1 MFRNEKPLGKRK
13 GKPFDVTMG
22 AYDSAEVCEL
32 IGILKLNKIS
42 KKYNKNDAGLH
53 KDDGLAVFK
62 NINGPEL
69 ERIKK
74 NF

>member
-1 MFRNEKPLGKRK
+1 
-13 GKPFDVTMG
+13 MG